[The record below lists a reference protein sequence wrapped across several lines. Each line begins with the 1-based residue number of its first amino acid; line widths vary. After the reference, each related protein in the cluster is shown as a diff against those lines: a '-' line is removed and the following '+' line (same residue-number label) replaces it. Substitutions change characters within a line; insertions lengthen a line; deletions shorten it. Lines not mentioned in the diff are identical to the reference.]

1 MLAILPDIF
10 SMGIWIQERWP
21 LSPFI
26 LYCTA
31 SLNIFTEFAEPVN
44 FRDKTQVPG
53 FGSTVNSFVKAFTEL
68 LLYAKRLCWLR
79 GQPRDLDLSL
89 CLFYSPRKPS
99 TALSFKMWPAHQ
111 NPVGSSQLWI
121 KQSFVHP
128 TVIKQLPKMSLW
140 AKAEWSLPSW
150 AYSLAEETDINQII
164 IMKHEILILVELWM
178 KRWRAEGHV
187 TGRADQ
193 FRSSESDS
201 WANRVM
207 CRSYGGKGEGKNPRQ
222 RNLHVQRPG
231 GAPLRHIT
239 LHAKLLSMGFGL
251 TLGNRSTFSAPQI
264 CLESSRNLRKLKQS
278 QSTHFAT
285 MD

>member
-1 MLAILPDIF
+1 MPRGCA
-10 SMGIWIQERWP
+10 G
-21 LSPFI
+21 
-26 LYCTA
+26 C
-31 SLNIFTEFAEPVN
+31 
-44 FRDKTQVPG
+44 
-53 FGSTVNSFVKAFTEL
+53 
-68 LLYAKRLCWLR
+68 R

-121 KQSFVHP
+121 KQSSF
-128 TVIKQLPKMSLW
+128 IQQSSKQLPKMSLW
-140 AKAEWSLPSW
+140 AKARSGPCHLR
-150 AYSLAEETDINQII
+150 AYSLAGETDINQII

-187 TGRADQ
+187 TGGADQ

-201 WANRVM
+201 WANRVS
-207 CRSYGGKGEGKNPRQ
+207 RSYGGKRRKNPRQ
-222 RNLHVQRPG
+222 RPPVMQRPLEVLHYAISPCKTPFHG
-231 GAPLRHIT
+231 LRPYI
-239 LHAKLLSMGFGL
+239 G
-251 TLGNRSTFSAPQI
+251 GNRSTFSAPQMY
-264 CLESSRNLRKLKQS
+264 LESSRNLRKLKQS